1 MKNKVG
7 DDYLFV
13 YGTLR
18 KAFNLHWFKQI
29 EDDIQWLGLSEIRGA
44 LYDLGDY
51 PGAVQEYNSV
61 ITGDVFRMIYPKKV
75 LAILDEYEG
84 YDSTNEIQ
92 SLFVRQK
99 ESILLTNGKD
109 IEAWVYWYNRSVKDK
124 RRIYCKDYLDYIK
137 KNKTA

>member
-1 MKNKVG
+1 MINKAG

-18 KAFNLHWFKQI
+18 KAFNLHLFKQI
-29 EDDIQWLGLSEIRGA
+29 ENDIQWLGLSEIRGK
-44 LYDLGDY
+44 LYDLGYY
-51 PGAVQEYNSV
+51 PGAVQEDNSI
-61 ITGDVFRMIYPKKV
+61 ITGDVFRLIYPRKV

-84 YDSTNEIQ
+84 YDPANEIQ
-92 SLFVRQK
+92 SLFVREK

-109 IEAWVYWYNRSVKDK
+109 IEAWVYWYNRSVKEK
-124 RRIYCKDYLDYIK
+124 RRIDCGDYLDYIK